1 MRRLLEWGEKHLEL
15 DSVKAK
21 LLSIADKACQLK
33 VAYDFPDAYR
43 TSNQIDRLMNYQ
55 DRILDDMQYFH
66 GTIEAARLQM
76 RAHALLWNFHP
87 YSRRRLCQCND
98 FRSPFEALNGF
109 SFHPNWLYNLLLA
122 GSLNGYQSVYPHSDS
137 INNNV

>member
-66 GTIEAARLQM
+66 GTVEAARLQM

-109 SFHPNWLYNLLLA
+109 SFHPNWLHNLLLA
-122 GSLNGYQSVYPHSDS
+122 GSLNGYRSVYPHSDS
-137 INNNV
+137 INHNV